1 MSPHKMNEHVVS
13 RLLLQ
18 LRYLELGQY
27 CKLIK
32 TLVCS
37 SRESGHIN
45 ILKHCILDF
54 KYNIQSELLYA
65 QNINCLIHKT
75 VFLLSLLVKS
85 GSSTFSFKYGFI
97 CPVCTAP

>member
-1 MSPHKMNEHVVS
+1 MNEHVAS

-32 TLVCS
+32 MLVCS

-45 ILKHCILDF
+45 FFKYCILDV
-54 KYNIQSELLYA
+54 KYNIQSEVNMLKLLIA
-65 QNINCLIHKT
+65 
-75 VFLLSLLVKS
+75 
-85 GSSTFSFKYGFI
+85 
-97 CPVCTAP
+97 